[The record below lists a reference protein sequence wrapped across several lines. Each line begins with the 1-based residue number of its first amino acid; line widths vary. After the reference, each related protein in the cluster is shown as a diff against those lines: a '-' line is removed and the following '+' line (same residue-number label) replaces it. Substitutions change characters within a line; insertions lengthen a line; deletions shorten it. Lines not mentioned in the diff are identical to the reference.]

1 MKILI
6 QSLKLVLPILVLNT
20 YWASGQKL
28 PNVQSESVYAPAAI
42 KINGKASEWNGSFQ
56 AYNKA
61 VDIYYTIA
69 NDDKNVYLTAKAKE
83 REIIDKIIRG
93 GITLIIN
100 RDMDKKSKNYLSV
113 TYPVLEGPPM
123 WEVANKFASLNMAN
137 RNHEA
142 TNINPLNELFA
153 KREKLITVTGIEAIP
168 DSSLS
173 VYNNDGIVTAALFN
187 DQLTYTYELA
197 LPIKYL
203 KLTNNSGGT
212 FNYQIKINPDPGMK
226 KPIVITAD
234 MPPLP
239 PPIMEGTLATT
250 DFKGKY
256 TLAKKP

>member
-1 MKILI
+1 MKMLI
-6 QSLKLVLPILVLNT
+6 QSLKLVLLVLILNT

-28 PNVQSESVYAPAAI
+28 PNTQAKSVYAPADI
-42 KINGKASEWNGSFQ
+42 KINGKTSEWNDTLQ

-61 VDIYYTIA
+61 TEIYYTIS

-93 GITLIIN
+93 GITLVIN
-100 RDMDKKSKNYLSV
+100 RGMDKKNKNIVSV

-123 WEVANKFASLNMAN
+123 WEVAGKFASLSMAKK
-137 RNHEA
+137 NHEA
-142 TNINPLNELFA
+142 TNIIPLNELFV
-153 KREKLITVTGIEAIP
+153 KREKFITVTGIEALP

-173 VYNNDGIVTAALFN
+173 VYNSDGIVTAAMFD

-203 KLTNNSGGT
+203 KLANNNGGT
-212 FNYQIKINPDPGMK
+212 FGYQIKINPAPAMK
-226 KPIVITAD
+226 KPIVIIAD
-234 MPPLP
+234 MPPP
-239 PPIMEGTLATT
+239 PPPVMDGTLATT

-256 TLAKKP
+256 ILTKKP

>member
-1 MKILI
+1 M
-6 QSLKLVLPILVLNT
+6 LVLNT

-28 PNVQSESVYAPAAI
+28 PNVQTKSVYSPADI
-42 KINGKASEWNGSFQ
+42 KINGKTSEWNDSFQ

-61 VDIYYTIA
+61 VDIFYTIS

-100 RDMDKKSKNYLSV
+100 RDMDKKSKNILSV

-123 WEVANKFASLNMAN
+123 WEVANKFAGLSIASKK
-137 RNHEA
+137 HEA
-142 TNINPLNELFA
+142 ININPLNELFA

-173 VYNNDGIVTAALFN
+173 IYNSDGIVAASLFD

-203 KLTNNSGGT
+203 KLPNNSGGT
-212 FNYQIKINPDPGMK
+212 FYYQIKINPDPGFK
-226 KPIVITAD
+226 KPGAVTAD
-234 MPPLP
+234 MQLP
-239 PPIMEGTLATT
+239 PPVMEGTLATT